1 MPAVLNADAAIGCG
15 HGGTVQIT
23 AGQRKFT
30 AGGAPVLAVG
40 DLDGKPITGCT
51 QPTSGSTVQCTAV
64 VSVAGGAAATLTV
77 GHRAVLL
84 ETVSGAT
91 NGAPPGVL
99 TVLTPGQTALRA
111 R

>member
-1 MPAVLNADAAIGCG
+1 MPAVLNADASIGCG

-23 AGQRKFT
+23 PGQRTFK

-40 DLDGKPITGCT
+40 DLDGRPIAGCT
-51 QPTSGSTVQCTAV
+51 QVTSGTTVQCSAV
-64 VSVAGGAAATLTV
+64 VSVAGGAAATLTA
-77 GHRAVLL
+77 GGRPALL
-84 ETVSGAT
+84 ETVSGLT

-99 TVLTPGQTALRA
+99 TVLTPGQTTLRA